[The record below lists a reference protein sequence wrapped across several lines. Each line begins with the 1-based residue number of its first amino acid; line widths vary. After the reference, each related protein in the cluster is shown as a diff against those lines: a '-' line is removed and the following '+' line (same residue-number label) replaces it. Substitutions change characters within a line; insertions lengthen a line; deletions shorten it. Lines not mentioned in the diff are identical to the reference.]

1 LVGLAIVQKQGR
13 ALGIERLG
21 NQLDQ
26 VRELMV
32 ERKLLG
38 DRVADLDQDREAPDL
53 LDQLLDRGIG
63 GAVLDCVCQR
73 PLAYRSGPVR
83 IATTG

>member
-1 LVGLAIVQKQGR
+1 LIGLAIVQKQGR

-26 VRELMV
+26 VRQLMV

-53 LDQLLDRGIG
+53 LDQLLGRGI

-83 IATTG
+83 ITTTS